1 MSLLDGVGIPHC
13 LAQARPHRPLVWS
26 GSHQSCGC
34 PVAAFDPAALSPD
47 HRVSRLL
54 DPLSRPAIGIS
65 MDVQD
70 CSDGA
75 QEGVEIKS
83 LSLVLPTRG
92 TSLHLR
98 LRGRPLH
105 RKLHLVA
112 GMHTHTTRSKYPSSH
127 SATCNENQRFYLS
140 VVACTCVMSY
150 SCLPV
155 SSIREMWRCRIHGAL
170 L

>member
-1 MSLLDGVGIPHC
+1 MSWLGGVGILHC
-13 LAQARPHRPLVWS
+13 LAQARPYRPLVWS

-34 PVAAFDPAALSPD
+34 PVAAFDPAVLLPD
-47 HRVSRLL
+47 PRVCRLL
-54 DPLSRPAIGIS
+54 DPLGRPAISIS

-75 QEGVEIKS
+75 RGGVEIKS

-92 TSLHLR
+92 PSLHLR

-112 GMHTHTTRSKYPSSH
+112 GMHTTRSKYPSSH

-150 SCLPV
+150 SCLRV
-155 SSIREMWRCRIHGAL
+155 SSIREMWRYCILDAL